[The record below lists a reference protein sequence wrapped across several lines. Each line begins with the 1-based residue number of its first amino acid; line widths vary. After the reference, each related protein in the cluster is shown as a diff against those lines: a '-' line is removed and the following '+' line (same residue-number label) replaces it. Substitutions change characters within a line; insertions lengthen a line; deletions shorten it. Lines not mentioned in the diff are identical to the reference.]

1 MKAVPFLYSV
11 GDPEFILYT
20 IIAPSIGSHLYRSL
34 KLAAQVSSLYMNPSK
49 VDIPDHPICLT
60 LSWMTSLKSSVST
73 SPEKLALATELEEIG
88 NGIIKSEIV
97 KVQKEELIRFDTD
110 LIDERD
116 AELDSLFK
124 EFSKKRITRK
134 ETIRVR
140 KDIIG

>member
-1 MKAVPFLYSV
+1 
-11 GDPEFILYT
+11 
-20 IIAPSIGSHLYRSL
+20 
-34 KLAAQVSSLYMNPSK
+34 
-49 VDIPDHPICLT
+49 
-60 LSWMTSLKSSVST
+60 MTSLKSSVST